1 MSNEVMRCKLVYRG
15 STPAYGHTETE
26 PSLSVN
32 FAALWEGS
40 TEAQQASENAIFG
53 KMTPSAAFNG
63 VIRNPAVL
71 ENLKGKEGK
80 RFIVTFTE
88 VDE

>member
-1 MSNEVMRCKLVYRG
+1 MSHEVMRCKLVYRG
-15 STPAYGHTETE
+15 SSPAYGHTEE
-26 PSLSVN
+26 DPSMNVN

-53 KMTPSAAFNG
+53 KMTPSASFGG
-63 VIRNPAVL
+63 VIRNPVVL
-71 ENLKGKEGK
+71 DALKGKEGK
-80 RFIVTFTE
+80 KFIVTFTE